1 MNPALI
7 SSRFFGVKDDGLL
20 DLNGLIDPNLGI
32 TLTRANGINDMGQII
47 AYSESGFVRTAYLLT
62 PVPEPSSLVL
72 LTPFFETVCVK

>member
-1 MNPALI
+1 M
-7 SSRFFGVKDDGLL
+7 

-72 LTPFFETVCVK
+72 LTPFFETVCVKYRELLDTNSKTEKKELG